1 MDLGFLDVKDADVFE
16 PLVEGFL
23 SKYGD
28 LSFTVAL
35 TLLEIRLLLDLQA
48 LQNSSAIGHKVP
60 QEILDSV
67 RNQLVTTVVSN
78 NAKIMNSADQT
89 PLIKEIEKQ
98 VQALYTKAQQ
108 QNKHFWPVLLKPEA
122 DLGARPNSY
131 SPGSPQRME
140 KVFNYSYNSWK
151 ETPGAIEMIRKLHKS
166 NASQSSM

>member
-35 TLLEIRLLLDLQA
+35 TLLKIRLLLDLQA
-48 LQNSSAIGHKVP
+48 LQNSSTIGHKVP

-67 RNQLVTTVVSN
+67 RSQLVTTVVSS
-78 NAKIMNSADQT
+78 NAKIMKSVDQT

-98 VQALYTKAQQ
+98 VQTLYIKVQQ
-108 QNKHFWPVLLKPEA
+108 QNKHFWPALLNPGRN
-122 DLGARPNSY
+122 LGARPNAY
-131 SPGSPQRME
+131 SPGSPQHMQIIL
-140 KVFNYSYNSWK
+140 NYSYNSWK
-151 ETPGAIEMIRKLHKS
+151 EIPGAIEMIGNLRTS
-166 NASQSSM
+166 NPS

>member
-23 SKYGD
+23 GKYGD

-35 TLLEIRLLLDLQA
+35 TLLKIRLLLDVQA

-60 QEILDSV
+60 QEILDNV
-67 RNQLVTTVVSN
+67 RDQLVTTVVSN
-78 NAKIMNSADQT
+78 NANIMKSSDQT

-98 VQALYTKAQQ
+98 VQALYMKAQQ

-122 DLGARPNSY
+122 HLGARPNSY
-131 SPGSPQRME
+131 SPGSPQH
-140 KVFNYSYNSWK
+140 VQIVLNYSYSSWK
-151 ETPGAIEMIRKLHKS
+151 ETPGAIEMIRKLRKS
-166 NASQSSM
+166 NGS